1 MRSLLFTLLSVIII
15 AGCSSKKKVD
25 LPPPPTSVDAVV
37 KTITGKKYS
46 TTELA
51 LVSTSIADKNN
62 PYEWFDEV
70 QDTTPYFKNLW
81 GQKMKTVIH
90 FISDTTVEIVDEAGT
105 NTGTW
110 KVDDKPKSTETAGI
124 FTRITVI
131 RKTDTL
137 PPGQTEASKITFNY
151 KVLGIDDKQAFLET
165 PNMFSMRKVAAL
177 MKAD

>member
-1 MRSLLFTLLSVIII
+1 MRSLIFTILTVTII
-15 AGCSSKKKVD
+15 ASCTSKKKVD

-70 QDTTPYFKNLW
+70 QDTTPYFKNLRA
-81 GQKMKTVIH
+81 QKMKTAIH
-90 FISDTTVEIVDEAGT
+90 FINDTTVEIADEAGT

-110 KVDDKPKSTETAGI
+110 NVDDQPKSTETAGI
-124 FTRITVI
+124 FTRITII
-131 RKTDTL
+131 RKNEPL
-137 PPGQTEASKITFNY
+137 LPGQTEPSKITFNY
-151 KVLGIDDKQAFLET
+151 KVLGIDDKLVFLET